1 MTLELLVNW
10 CEEDLQL
17 KCFIKVNMYWQDYIH
32 DTGHAIQKGLSQ
44 GLHLLEGGL
53 QLAGTLKGAYDLAQS
68 AAPYMR
74 GAMALL

>member
-1 MTLELLVNW
+1 MLWNHYL
-10 CEEDLQL
+10 
-17 KCFIKVNMYWQDYIH
+17 H

-53 QLAGTLKGAYDLAQS
+53 QIAGTLKGTYELAQS